1 MTIDSRGGVAVVVG
15 MLAVSRKDQKNRTMR
30 QLAAVAGR

>member
-1 MTIDSRGGVAVVVG
+1 VVG